1 MRRNNMISQD
11 EWNQKIKR
19 LWGTNLVSVNNSDL
33 SIDEHIS
40 RARKLQTGN
49 DPYEAKRKNKAQE
62 IDAIMSLPGKKNWV
76 REDDKPYFELITSG
90 LINYPPQDR
99 LDLLELKKSDDF
111 LKKYTSEL

>member
-1 MRRNNMISQD
+1 MISQE
-11 EWNQKIKR
+11 EWNQKIKQ

-40 RARKLQTGN
+40 RARKLQTGI
-49 DPYEAKRKNKAQE
+49 DPHEARRKNKAQE
-62 IDAIMSLPGKKNWV
+62 IAAIMSLPGKKNWV

>member
-1 MRRNNMISQD
+1 
-11 EWNQKIKR
+11 
-19 LWGTNLVSVNNSDL
+19 
-33 SIDEHIS
+33 
-40 RARKLQTGN
+40 
-49 DPYEAKRKNKAQE
+49 
-62 IDAIMSLPGKKNWV
+62 MSLPGKKNWV